1 MKTVKVYSLFGYP
14 TSEMTKKEKVAFWLL
29 LTLATLSFASI
40 ATAYVLSV
48 VGNASGENIPFV

>member
-29 LTLATLSFASI
+29 ITLATLSFASI
-40 ATAYVLSV
+40 SLAYVLSV
-48 VGNASGENIPFV
+48 FGNASGENIPFV